1 MAQVSARTDRG
12 VTPMPPKPPDED
24 LDFFGITH
32 PGLVRKENQDHF
44 LITTLHKTMRVRT
57 TSLPN
62 PELLEMPSQRLAS
75 VCMVADGVGGHAG
88 GEAASRSALEAI
100 ADYVTHTMQCFFAA
114 DSSDGG
120 AFLQALRE
128 AAGRSHELV
137 LERAKEAGERPG
149 MASTLTLL
157 IAVWPDLYLLQVG
170 DSRCYRYRAGELEQL
185 TRDQTMADDLVAS
198 GVLKPEQAER
208 SPFKHVLSSSV
219 GGATWQPELTHTDVQ
234 PGDVLVMCTDGL
246 TKHVPDSRIKDRI
259 ATMTSSE
266 EAGRALLDDALAGGG
281 TDNVTVMVLRAIVR
295 QPASRSG

>member
-1 MAQVSARTDRG
+1 MS
-12 VTPMPPKPPDED
+12 PKPPDED

-32 PGLVRKENQDHF
+32 PGLVRKDNQDHF
-44 LITTLHKTMRVRT
+44 LITTLHKTMRVRS

-75 VCMVADGVGGHAG
+75 VCMVADGVGGHEG

-100 ADYVTHTMQCFFAA
+100 AGYVTHTMQCFFAA
-114 DSSDGG
+114 DSTDDGM
-120 AFLQALRE
+120 FLEALRE

-137 LERAKEAGERPG
+137 LQRAREGAERPG

-170 DSRCYRYRAGELEQL
+170 DSRCYRYRGGELLQL

-219 GGATWQPELTHTDVQ
+219 GGSSWQPDLTHTDLR

-246 TKHVPDSRIKDRI
+246 TKHVPDSKIRERID
-259 ATMTSSE
+259 AMTSSE
-266 EAGRALLDDALAGGG
+266 HAARAMLDDALAGGG

-295 QPASRSG
+295 PAQSGSG

>member
-62 PELLEMPSQRLAS
+62 PELLEMPSQRLPA
-75 VCMVADGVGGHAG
+75 GRLVGGGGGGAAG
-88 GEAASRSALEAI
+88 GGAAKRRGVAASRSALEAI

-137 LERAKEAGERPG
+137 LERAKEAGERP
-149 MASTLTLL
+149 
-157 IAVWPDLYLLQVG
+157 D
-170 DSRCYRYRAGELEQL
+170 
-185 TRDQTMADDLVAS
+185 
-198 GVLKPEQAER
+198 
-208 SPFKHVLSSSV
+208 
-219 GGATWQPELTHTDVQ
+219 
-234 PGDVLVMCTDGL
+234 
-246 TKHVPDSRIKDRI
+246 
-259 ATMTSSE
+259 
-266 EAGRALLDDALAGGG
+266 
-281 TDNVTVMVLRAIVR
+281 
-295 QPASRSG
+295 